1 MIKNLL
7 KLSLFLLGP
16 ITFAQSGV
24 ISGKVVDQNDQF
36 SLPGATLRIENTNKY
51 TVSDQ
56 NGNYQFLNLP
66 TGIYSVSIDYLG
78 YETSTQEIEV
88 KDNQT
93 AVIDFSLSSGLNELS
108 EVVVIGDYLKGQA
121 KALNQQK
128 NSGNITNIISS
139 DQVGRFPDANVGDAL
154 KRVPG
159 ITMQNDQ
166 GEARNIIIR
175 GLSPELNSVML
186 NGDRIPSAEGDNRNV
201 QMDLIPS
208 DMISTIE
215 VNKTLTPD
223 MDADAIGGEMPA
235 RYFEKLIKID
245 SENYV
250 QLLVIDTNPFVSKYK
265 DNPEKYLGINA
276 QNTQDQ
282 IKWLEDKLSDKNP
295 KIKWRLVVGHHP
307 LYSGGKRIHEKE
319 TLEIKTI
326 FEPIFKK
333 YNVDAYFTGHE
344 HDLQIIKTPGHSF
357 TQFLSGAGS
366 ELRPTGETK
375 GTMFAASVPGFMA
388 FSLNRNSLNTYVIQA
403 ESNGYKIIYQTTIK
417 K

>member
-1 MIKNLL
+1 MKN
-7 KLSLFLLGP
+7 FLT
-16 ITFAQSGV
+16 I
-24 ISGKVVDQNDQF
+24 IIF
-36 SLPGATLRIENTNKY
+36 SL
-51 TVSDQ
+51 TVSISVFGQQKTDRSPDKTESLKTDLKPLD
-56 NGNYQFLNLP
+56 NGISFL
-66 TGIYSVSIDYLG
+66 
-78 YETSTQEIEV
+78 
-88 KDNQT
+88 
-93 AVIDFSLSSGLNELS
+93 
-108 EVVVIGDYLKGQA
+108 VIGDFGRHGAYT
-121 KALNQQK
+121 QK
-128 NSGNITNIISS
+128 EVAQVMGN
-139 DQVGRFPDANVGDAL
+139 VAEKLAANFTVSVGDNFYPSGVQSTQDYQWVSSYETIYTHHSLHEPWYVAL
-154 KRVPG
+154 G
-159 ITMQNDQ
+159 NHDY
-166 GEARNIIIR
+166 
-175 GLSPELNSVML
+175 
-186 NGDRIPSAEGDNRNV
+186 EGNFQAQIDY
-201 QMDLIPS
+201 
-208 DMISTIE
+208 STISRRW
-215 VNKTLTPD
+215 
-223 MDADAIGGEMPA
+223 EMPA

-265 DNPEKYLGINA
+265 ANPEKYLGINA

-333 YNVDAYFTGHE
+333 YNVDAYFTRHE
-344 HDLQIIKTPGHSF
+344 HDLQIIKTPDHSF
-357 TQFLSGAGS
+357 TQFLSGTGS